1 MLPIVADV
9 IERAARNQRRQENVR
24 LIRHRFQFRLTHSSF
39 ELPERRFIE
48 LFRVNKNIARHLINQ
63 VEPHLVQPV
72 LRRGITPE
80 ISVLAALR
88 FYATGSY
95 QRSIGQEFNLGLSQT
110 SAHRCIRKV
119 TNIIDQHL
127 ADLYIKFPNTR
138 EERQT
143 IKVEFMERWGFP
155 GCIGA
160 VDGTHIAILKPRT
173 EEHNFINRKGF
184 HSLNIQIICNHNL
197 QILSLNTN
205 YGGSTHDAFIW
216 RNSIIQR
223 YLQYLHQ
230 NGEHHTW
237 LIGDAGYPLQ
247 PYLITPIM
255 DAGANTPEAAF
266 NSSLTSARNCIER
279 AIGVLKIR
287 FRCLLKERVA
297 RYEPTVVAKLVS
309 SASMLHNLCL
319 LEGLPLIGNA
329 NDPLPQE
336 EVYVYQIYK
345 RQVFYVRV
353 NIQEMQLCNNI
364 LQIIKCFFENLLIF
378 FNYE

>member
-1 MLPIVADV
+1 M
-9 IERAARNQRRQENVR
+9 
-24 LIRHRFQFRLTHSSF
+24 
-39 ELPERRFIE
+39 
-48 LFRVNKNIARHLINQ
+48 
-63 VEPHLVQPV
+63 
-72 LRRGITPE
+72 
-80 ISVLAALR
+80 
-88 FYATGSY
+88 
-95 QRSIGQEFNLGLSQT
+95 
-110 SAHRCIRKV
+110 
-119 TNIIDQHL
+119 
-127 ADLYIKFPNTR
+127 
-138 EERQT
+138 
-143 IKVEFMERWGFP
+143 
-155 GCIGA
+155 
-160 VDGTHIAILKPRT
+160 
-173 EEHNFINRKGF
+173 
-184 HSLNIQIICNHNL
+184 
-197 QILSLNTN
+197 
-205 YGGSTHDAFIW
+205 
-216 RNSIIQR
+216 
-223 YLQYLHQ
+223 HQ

-364 LQIIKCFFENLLIF
+364 LQIIKCFLKICYFF